1 MAVIKTKGIIIKRI
15 NLGEADK
22 IITIITQN
30 RGKIRVVAKGVRKP
44 HARLSGFLEMF
55 HYNEYLLA
63 EGRNLDIVTGANTLD
78 TLHGISR
85 DLKSIALAYYMAE
98 IIDGLIEETQ
108 DPGNIFDLIYS
119 TFREISKGNI
129 KLSVIKSF
137 FEINILNILG
147 FRPELDKCV
156 ECGQPIVS
164 GGYFSFNLGGLL
176 DNEHQSK
183 DVAAI
188 DISDKEINVL
198 RRLLVVNISDLDVD
212 ADKLGLEDNSKLVQI
227 CSGFLN
233 HIIGKRIQSKE
244 FWHEM
249 SNFS

>member
-44 HARLSGFLEMF
+44 RARLSGFLEMF

-85 DLKSIALAYYMAE
+85 GLKPIALAYYVAE
-98 IIDGLIEETQ
+98 IVDKLIEETQ

-119 TFREISKGNI
+119 TFKEISKGNI
-129 KLSVIKSF
+129 KLNVIKSF

-147 FRPELDKCV
+147 FKPELYKCV
-156 ECGQPIVS
+156 ECGQSIVS
-164 GGYFSFNLGGLL
+164 NGHFSFNLGGLL
-176 DNEHQSK
+176 DDQHRLK

-188 DISDKEINVL
+188 SISNEEINIL
-198 RRLLVVNISDLDVD
+198 RRLLIVDISNLDIDTNMLDLNDD
-212 ADKLGLEDNSKLVQI
+212 SKLTQI

-233 HIIGKRIQSKE
+233 HIVGKRIQSKE
-244 FWHEM
+244 FWQKM
-249 SNFS
+249 VNFS